1 MVPKEVNFSIDD
13 LNIAGQEW
21 GMPGNLPVIA
31 LHGWL
36 DNSAS
41 FDRIAPL
48 LSYVHLIALDT
59 AGHGKSS
66 HRAKGSPY
74 HIWQDVSDIFEIADQ
89 MGWQQFGLLGHSRGA
104 IISTLAAG
112 TFPERI
118 SHLGL
123 IDGFVPGAV
132 PPEESPQQ
140 LARSI
145 IETKRN
151 RHRGFAHYPDE
162 ETAIM
167 VRQRSEIPL
176 NYEAAKML
184 TARGL
189 TEVDGGLTWSSD
201 PQLKIASGFK
211 LSEAHCDAFVSRIT
225 AKTKII
231 IAEDGIPRIKAGL
244 EKAVSHYPHIEVERL
259 AGSHHLHMEDSAEKV
274 AEVFSDFFAS

>member
-1 MVPKEVNFSIDD
+1 MVSEEVSFHIDD
-13 LNIAGQEW
+13 LVIAGQEW
-21 GMPGNLPVIA
+21 GVPGNLPIIA

-48 LSYVHLIALDT
+48 LKNIHLIALDS

-66 HRAKGSPY
+66 HRAKGGPY
-74 HIWQDVSDIFEIADQ
+74 LIWQDVADVFEVADQ
-89 MGWQQFGLLGHSRGA
+89 MGWQSFGLLGHSRGA

-123 IDGFVPGAV
+123 IDGFRPGSVSA
-132 PPEESPQQ
+132 EESPQQ

-176 NYEAAKML
+176 NHDAAKML
-184 TARGL
+184 TGRGL
-189 TEVDGGLTWSSD
+189 KEVDGGFTWSSD

-211 LSEAHCDAFVSRIT
+211 LSEEHCDAFIQRIS
-225 AKTKII
+225 ARIKLI
-231 IAEDGIPRIKAGL
+231 IAENGIPRIKEGL
-244 EKAVSHYPHIEVERL
+244 EKVVKKYPQVEVERM
-259 AGSHHLHMEDSAEKV
+259 AGSHHLHMEDPAEKV
-274 AEVFSDFFAS
+274 ADVFNQFFL

>member
-1 MVPKEVNFSIDD
+1 MVSEEVSFDIDD
-13 LNIAGQEW
+13 LVVAGQEW
-21 GMPGNLPVIA
+21 GVPGNRPVIA

-41 FDRIAPL
+41 FDRIAPRL
-48 LSYVHLIALDT
+48 KNIHLIALDC

-74 HIWQDVSDIFEIADQ
+74 LIWQDVADVFEVADQ
-89 MGWQQFGLLGHSRGA
+89 MGWQNFGLLGHSRGA

-118 SHLGL
+118 THLGL
-123 IDGFVPGAV
+123 IDGFRPGSVSA
-132 PPEESPQQ
+132 EESPQQ

-176 NYEAAKML
+176 SHDAAKML
-184 TARGL
+184 TGRGL
-189 TEVDGGLTWSSD
+189 KEVDGGLTWSSD

-211 LSEAHCDAFVSRIT
+211 LSEEHCHAFIERIT
-225 AKTKII
+225 ARAKLI
-231 IAEDGIPRIKAGL
+231 IAEDGIPRLKEGL
-244 EKAVSHYPHIEVERL
+244 EKAVAKYPHVEVERM
-259 AGSHHLHMEDSAEKV
+259 AGSHHLHMEEPADKV
-274 AEVFSDFFAS
+274 ADVFNQFFI